1 MRLSDRVDK
10 METKLAAQSKT
21 QSQSVGVEQSGDEN
35 ETGSKLTDNQVGPSY
50 LCFIAR
56 NACFGQLGGP
66 ISTV

>member
-50 LCFIAR
+50 FALLPATR
-56 NACFGQLGGP
+56 AWP
-66 ISTV
+66 AWRAISTV